1 MSDEA
6 VKITCPLMN
15 NGAKIGT
22 VEVTDDKQ
30 GNVTSKV
37 QFEIPITQGE
47 TNIGTIKVT
56 TSSNGEVVP
65 NVVLKCPVSQG
76 EKSVTVEIIIDEK
89 GSVSAKCNLPTLPIG
104 KIGKIF

>member
-1 MSDEA
+1 MSDE
-6 VKITCPLMN
+6 VVTITSPLMN

-47 TNIGTIKVT
+47 TNIGMIKVT
-56 TSSNGEVVP
+56 TNSNGEVVP

-76 EKSVTVEIIIDEK
+76 EKSVTVEITIDEK
-89 GSVSAKCNLPTLPIG
+89 GSASAKCNLPTLPIG
-104 KIGKIF
+104 KIGKLF